1 MNTSCH
7 WYLFS
12 RCETTRSP
20 AALYISCSALMAG
33 SAPGAP
39 PRDLYT
45 ACTTSRMAARSMGA
59 LCRGAPAS
67 GPKGYAT

>member
-1 MNTSCH
+1 
-7 WYLFS
+7 
-12 RCETTRSP
+12 
-20 AALYISCSALMAG
+20 MAG

-67 GPKGYAT
+67 GPKGMQNFKGQEASKQASKAWPGEV